1 VRLNLVGRGG
11 VKLGQLKG
19 SLSKAGSRTFKLK
32 LDRKARRIVRRFH
45 SGTLT
50 LRLAVKSKDG
60 QQQTVARTLHLKR

>member
-1 VRLNLVGRGG
+1 MGRGG

-32 LDRKARRIVRRFH
+32 LGRKARRVVRRFH

-60 QQQTVARTLHLKR
+60 QQQTVARTLQLKR